1 MLIVHKDLAWTITA
15 QGTQRREMEREGK
28 LNPLQRVSVGLLAAL
43 IAVGPGG
50 AVGAVKVTDDASLLS
65 NESNPDLVGGSFTQ
79 PLELQHLHVIF
90 APTDAEPDT
99 IRRLGPEPRLR
110 SPVIAA
116 GIVDVCAGGD
126 YLDGADLVGRVAW
139 NTSARSGQRTGWS
152 PSSALMLVATAV
164 LTL

>member
-1 MLIVHKDLAWTITA
+1 MLVVHKDLAWTITA

-65 NESNPDLVGGSFTQ
+65 NKSNPDLVGWSFTQ
-79 PLELQHLHVIF
+79 PLELQDLDMIF
-90 APTDAEPDT
+90 APNDVDPDA

-110 SPVIAA
+110 SPVRTSGSADVVRAALIATKTVSTDA
-116 GIVDVCAGGD
+116 SPGTRARATDSAP
-126 YLDGADLVGRVAW
+126 DGRR
-139 NTSARSGQRTGWS
+139 AR
-152 PSSALMLVATAV
+152 P
-164 LTL
+164 